1 MIRKI
6 LLAVVLFLSISQK
19 STALEPAQAEA
30 FMAEIGN
37 DVIRILTDRMLTP
50 GDRHERFKTILETK
64 FNLRA
69 IGKFVLG
76 RYWKNA
82 SEDQKKRF
90 LDLFTASTVA
100 SYAKR
105 FQDYTSERF
114 DVMGSHGERDGG
126 VTVLTRIARPNGQDI
141 LINWKI
147 FEKNGVLQVYDV
159 VLEGISMG
167 ITQRS
172 EFATVIQK
180 GGGTLDA
187 LIKALEAKTRETT
200 QTK

>member
-1 MIRKI
+1 MIKKFLI
-6 LLAVVLFLSISQK
+6 AVVILCTIGQRAI
-19 STALEPAQAEA
+19 ALEPAQAEA
-30 FMAEIGN
+30 FMAGIGN
-37 DVIRILTDRMLTP
+37 EVISILTNHTLTP
-50 GDRHERFKTILETK
+50 EDRNDKFKTILETK
-64 FNLRA
+64 FNLKA

-76 RYWKNA
+76 RHWKNA

-114 DVMGSHGERDGG
+114 DVMGSHAERDGG
-126 VTVLTRIARPNGQDI
+126 VTVLTRIVRPNGQDI

-147 FEKNGVLQVYDV
+147 FEKKGVLQVYDV

-172 EFATVIQK
+172 EFAAVIQK
-180 GGGTLDA
+180 DGGTIEA
-187 LIKALEAKTRETT
+187 LIKALETKFEKIT
-200 QTK
+200 QIK